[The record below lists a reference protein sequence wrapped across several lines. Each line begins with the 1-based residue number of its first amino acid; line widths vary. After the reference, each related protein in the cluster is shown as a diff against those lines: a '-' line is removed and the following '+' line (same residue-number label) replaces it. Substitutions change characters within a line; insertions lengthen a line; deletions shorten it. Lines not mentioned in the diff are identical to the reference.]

1 MVTPLRVLVSGA
13 SGFIG
18 SQLRSRL
25 RADGHEVLSLV
36 RRPAEA
42 ADEHEW
48 DPAAGKLDVA
58 LIDSVD
64 AVINLSG
71 AGLEHLPWTPS
82 YRRQIVE
89 SRISTTST
97 IAGAIGRSS
106 SPPATLLNASAVG
119 FYGDRPGEDLT
130 EDSVRGDGFLAD
142 LCVDWE
148 AAAQQ
153 AAGATRVVSF
163 RTGVVVG
170 RGGAFSILE
179 PLTRFGLGANL
190 GSGLQRWPWIGL
202 ADEVGAIRHLL
213 TSTLSGPVNL
223 AGPTP
228 ATADAITRRLA
239 IAMGRPRVWGIPR
252 FAIEAGLRTPGRE
265 LLLADQRVIPSRLLA
280 DGYEF
285 ENPTV
290 ESAIR
295 ATWGSERATA

>member
-1 MVTPLRVLVSGA
+1 MTEPMRVLVSGA

-18 SQLRSRL
+18 SRLKTVL
-25 RADGHEVLSLV
+25 RADGHEVISLV
-36 RRPAEA
+36 RRPATA
-42 ADEHEW
+42 ADERQW
-48 DPAAGKLDVA
+48 DPAAGQLDIA

-64 AVINLSG
+64 AVVNLSG
-71 AGLEHLPWTPS
+71 AGLDHLPWTPS
-82 YRRQIVE
+82 YKKQIVD

-97 IAGAIGRSS
+97 IADAIGRSIT
-106 SPPATLLNASAVG
+106 PPQALLNASAVG

-130 EDSVRGDGFLAD
+130 EDSARGSGFLAD

-190 GSGLQRWPWIGL
+190 GSGTQRWPWIGV

-213 TSTLSGPVNL
+213 TSTLAGPVNL

-228 ATADAITRRLA
+228 ATADAVTKRLA
-239 IAMGRPRVWGIPR
+239 IAMGRPRIWGIPR
-252 FAIEAGLRTPGRE
+252 FAIEAGMRTPGRE
-265 LLLADQRVIPSRLLA
+265 LLLADQRVIPKRLLD
-280 DGYEF
+280 DGYVF
-285 ENPTV
+285 ENETV
-290 ESAIR
+290 EDAIR
-295 ATWGSERATA
+295 ATWPGRATA

>member
-265 LLLADQRVIPSRLLA
+265 LLLADQRVIPSKLLA

-295 ATWGSERATA
+295 ATWGAERATA

>member
-1 MVTPLRVLVSGA
+1 MSAAPLRVLVSGA

-18 SQLRSRL
+18 SRL
-25 RADGHEVLSLV
+25 RATLQADGHEVLSLV
-36 RRPAEA
+36 RRPPSNGN
-42 ADEHEW
+42 EHYW
-48 DPAAGKLDVA
+48 DPAAGKVDVA

-71 AGLEHLPWTPS
+71 AGLEHLPWTPA

-97 IAGAIGRSS
+97 IAAAIGQSS
-106 SPPATLLNASAVG
+106 TPPSTLLNASAVG

-130 EDSVRGDGFLAD
+130 EDSTRGEGFLAD
-142 LCVDWE
+142 VCADWE

-153 AAGATRVVSF
+153 AAGSTRVVSF

-170 RGGAFSILE
+170 RGGAFTILE

-190 GSGLQRWPWIGL
+190 GSGRQRWPWIGL
-202 ADEVGAIRHLL
+202 DDEVGAIRHLL
-213 TSTLSGPVNL
+213 TSSISGPVNL

-228 ATADAITRRLA
+228 ATTDAVTKRLA
-239 IAMGRPRVWGIPR
+239 LAMGRPRIWGIPR

-265 LLLADQRVIPSRLLA
+265 LLLADQRVIPQKLLA
-280 DGYEF
+280 DGYVF
-285 ENPTV
+285 QQPTV
-290 ESAIR
+290 EDAIR
-295 ATWGSERATA
+295 ATWPGTGRA

>member
-1 MVTPLRVLVSGA
+1 MVTSLRVLVSGA

-25 RADGHEVLSLV
+25 RADGHEVHSLV

-48 DPAAGKLDVA
+48 DPAAGRLDVG

-71 AGLEHLPWTPS
+71 AGLEHLPWTPA

-97 IAGAIGRSS
+97 IADAIGRSS
-106 SPPATLLNASAVG
+106 TPPSTLLNASAVG

-265 LLLADQRVIPSRLLA
+265 LLLADQRVIPSKLLA

-295 ATWGSERATA
+295 ATWGAERATA

>member
-1 MVTPLRVLVSGA
+1 MPDARRVLVSGA

-18 SQLRSRL
+18 SQLTALLRS
-25 RADGHEVLSLV
+25 DGHEVLRLV
-36 RRPAEA
+36 RRPPTA
-42 ADEHEW
+42 ADERQW
-48 DPAAGKLDVA
+48 DPAGGELDPA

-64 AVINLSG
+64 AVVNLSG
-71 AGLEHLPWTPS
+71 AGLEHLPWTPA
-82 YRRQIVE
+82 YRRQLVD
-89 SRISTTST
+89 SRLSTTST
-97 IAGAIGRSS
+97 IAEAIGRSS
-106 SPPATLLNASAVG
+106 TPPSTLLNASAVG

-130 EDSVRGDGFLAD
+130 EDSPRGEGFLSD
-142 LCVDWE
+142 LCVEWE

-153 AAGATRVVSF
+153 AAGVSRVVLL

-190 GSGLQRWPWIGL
+190 GSGRQRWPWVGL

-223 AGPTP
+223 VGPTP
-228 ATADAITRRLA
+228 ATADAVTKRLA
-239 IAMGRPRVWGIPR
+239 LAMHRPRVWGIPR

-265 LLLADQRVIPSRLLA
+265 LLLADQRVIPQRLLD
-280 DGYEF
+280 DGYTF

-295 ATWGSERATA
+295 AVWTA

>member
-97 IAGAIGRSS
+97 IADAIGRSS
-106 SPPATLLNASAVG
+106 TPPATLLNASAVG
-119 FYGDRPGEDLT
+119 FYGDRPGEEL
-130 EDSVRGDGFLAD
+130 GDDASKGSGFLSD
-142 LCVDWE
+142 VVDAWE
-148 AAAQQ
+148 QASRLAAH
-153 AAGATRVVSF
+153 ATRVVNF
-163 RTGVVVG
+163 RTGLVVG
-170 RGGAFSILE
+170 EGGAFTPLGL
-179 PLTRFGLGANL
+179 LTRFGLGATP
-190 GSGLQRWPWIGL
+190 GTGAQYWPWISL
-202 ADEVGAIRHLL
+202 HDEAAAIRHLL

-223 AGPTP
+223 AGPVP
-228 ATADAITRRLA
+228 ASAKLVTTTLADAMHRPHLFTIPEPVVQLA
-239 IAMGRPRVWGIPR
+239 
-252 FAIEAGLRTPGRE
+252 LREPGRE
-265 LLLADQRVIPSRLLA
+265 LLLPSQKVVPQALVA
-280 DGYEF
+280 DGFEF
-285 ENPTV
+285 RHSTV
-290 ESAIR
+290 DAAIR
-295 ATWGSERATA
+295 AVWG

>member
-1 MVTPLRVLVSGA
+1 MTLRVLVSGA

-18 SQLRSRL
+18 SQLTALLRS
-25 RADGHEVLSLV
+25 DGHEVHRLV
-36 RRPAEA
+36 RRPTSA

-48 DPAAGKLDVA
+48 DPSAGRLDVA

-71 AGLEHLPWTPS
+71 AGLEHLPWTAG
-82 YRRQIVE
+82 YRKQIVD
-89 SRISTTST
+89 SRLSTTST
-97 IAGAIGRSS
+97 IADAIGRSS
-106 SPPATLLNASAVG
+106 TPPATLLNASAVG

-130 EDSVRGDGFLAD
+130 EDSSRGTGFLPD
-142 LCVDWE
+142 VCVAWE
-148 AAAQQ
+148 DAAQQ
-153 AAGATRVVSF
+153 AAAITRVVSF

-190 GSGLQRWPWIGL
+190 GSGRQRWPWIGL
-202 ADEVGAIRHLL
+202 DDEVGAIRHLL

-228 ATADAITRRLA
+228 ATADAVTKRLA
-239 IAMGRPRVWGIPR
+239 LAMGRPRIWGIPR

-265 LLLADQRVIPSRLLA
+265 LLLADQRVIPQRLLD
-280 DGYEF
+280 DGYVF
-285 ENPTV
+285 QQPTV
-290 ESAIR
+290 EDAIR
-295 ATWGSERATA
+295 ATWPA

>member
-1 MVTPLRVLVSGA
+1 MVTSLRVLVSGA

-97 IAGAIGRSS
+97 IADAIGRSS
-106 SPPATLLNASAVG
+106 TPPSTLLNASAVG

-130 EDSVRGDGFLAD
+130 EESVRGDGFLAD

-265 LLLADQRVIPSRLLA
+265 LLLADQRVIPSKLLA

-295 ATWGSERATA
+295 ATWGAERATA

>member
-1 MVTPLRVLVSGA
+1 MVTSLRVLVSGA

-25 RADGHEVLSLV
+25 RADGHEVHSLV

-42 ADEHEW
+42 AEEHVW
-48 DPAAGKLDVA
+48 DPAAGKLNVA

-97 IAGAIGRSS
+97 IADAIGRSS
-106 SPPATLLNASAVG
+106 TPPSTLLNASAVG

-265 LLLADQRVIPSRLLA
+265 LLLADQRVIPSKLLA

-295 ATWGSERATA
+295 ATWGAERATA